1 MELLLNYLNGFGQ
14 MSTELEARVLGA
26 LEFIKRSKKDFFLRE
41 GEINTHIYFLLSGL
55 VRIYH
60 LTFDDKEVTS
70 WLLKEG
76 NIFISVY
83 SFFQQEPS
91 FENIV
96 ALEDCE
102 AVGFSLKTLDDICR
116 TNPEFNKHQIA
127 ILRSY
132 YAHSEEM
139 KFRLARQKRLQR
151 YEMLIK
157 KEPELLQRVPLNL
170 LAGYLNISESTL
182 KRARSDYMKGKG
194 LMP

>member
-1 MELLLNYLNGFGQ
+1 MELLLNYLNGFGR

-60 LTFDDKEVTS
+60 LTLEDKEVTS

-76 NIFISVY
+76 NIFISVH
-83 SFFQQEPS
+83 SFFQQKPS

-102 AVGFSLKTLDDICR
+102 AVGFSFRTLEDICR
-116 TNPEFNKHQIA
+116 TDPEFNKYQIA
-127 ILRSY
+127 ILRRY

-139 KFRLARQKRLQR
+139 KFKLARQKPLQR
-151 YEMLIK
+151 YEMLVNE
-157 KEPELLQRVPLNL
+157 EPELLQRVPLNIL
-170 LAGYLNISESTL
+170 SSYLNMSESSL
-182 KRARSDYMKGKG
+182 KRARSDYMEGKG
-194 LMP
+194 LKQ

>member
-1 MELLLNYLNGFGQ
+1 

-96 ALEDCE
+96 ALEDCPTCIIFLRAMTVRWRSMILPPQRSFVWE
-102 AVGFSLKTLDDICR
+102 AIRRDR
-116 TNPEFNKHQIA
+116 
-127 ILRSY
+127 
-132 YAHSEEM
+132 
-139 KFRLARQKRLQR
+139 RL
-151 YEMLIK
+151 
-157 KEPELLQRVPLNL
+157 
-170 LAGYLNISESTL
+170 
-182 KRARSDYMKGKG
+182 
-194 LMP
+194 